1 MLCVIYAECHIKSCM
16 LSDVMLSVV
25 MAIVVAPILQAWKQ
39 FFVLHWTKLFD
50 TLIGYGL
57 QMSTWRRDSWHN
69 DTQKNDTQH
78 ESATFSVSECRL
90 CCVVV
95 LNVPVKYL
103 NMLSVVMVNV
113 VILIVVAPPRDII

>member
-1 MLCVIYAECHIKSCM
+1 MLSVIYKPCM
-16 LSDVMLSVV
+16 LSDIMLNVIMLSVI
-25 MAIVVAPILQAWKQ
+25 MSIVVAPILQAWKQ

-69 DTQKNDTQH
+69 DTQNNDTQH